1 MRSLASSA
9 TRIGAAA
16 GVALLLATT
25 SAGLAAEASPPAGKP
40 GGQAER
46 YIGRSASAHSWY
58 SGAWTGGYLS
68 GTRAKR
74 WGAWRGTVSD
84 AALTYPE
91 RGTWQKIAGSTW
103 HIDTFKNFRGVL
115 VYGMPLLPSDGSSSL
130 ADVAAGKHD
139 AVFRKVA
146 RDLQRRN
153 RGRSIVRIGWEGN
166 GHWYAWSADASN
178 AADYRRAFARV
189 STVMKKSAPKLVI
202 DFDINCGSPLRGGSN
217 RLDALTKLYP
227 GDRYVD
233 LIGCDVYDWHTT
245 GATNSS
251 EWRQALQPE
260 NAPGLA
266 DVAAFARKRGKGLS
280 VPEWGLAKTETGGNG
295 DNPFFIRSMRSF
307 FTSNAD
313 ILVMEGYFNEHA
325 EYIRN
330 SLWSEKPQNPKSAQV
345 YRSLW

>member
-16 GVALLLATT
+16 GVALLATT
-25 SAGLAAEASPPAGKP
+25 SAGLAAEASPAAGKP
-40 GGQAER
+40 GGHAER

-166 GHWYAWSADASN
+166 GHWYPWSADASN

-227 GDRYVD
+227 R
-233 LIGCDVYDWHTT
+233 
-245 GATNSS
+245 
-251 EWRQALQPE
+251 
-260 NAPGLA
+260 
-266 DVAAFARKRGKGLS
+266 
-280 VPEWGLAKTETGGNG
+280 
-295 DNPFFIRSMRSF
+295 
-307 FTSNAD
+307 
-313 ILVMEGYFNEHA
+313 
-325 EYIRN
+325 
-330 SLWSEKPQNPKSAQV
+330 
-345 YRSLW
+345 